1 MNHFWRLAITLLGL
15 YFVVVP
21 VQAAQLTAQQR
32 LLADQIISIFENN
45 TPELQ
50 YGYAE
55 VLDDGRGITA
65 GRAGFTS
72 ATGDMFEVIQRYSR
86 LRPDNA
92 LVPFL
97 PRLQQLAESEDGSVE
112 GLQGLSQRWADASQ
126 SPVFRQ
132 VQDDVVDEL
141 YFQPAME
148 RASDLG
154 AELPLTL
161 LALYDAII
169 QHGEGDDADG
179 LPAMIARTTAKLNG
193 TPAEGVD
200 ERRWLKT
207 FLKIRKQVLRHPA
220 NHETQDEWS
229 ESIGRV
235 NTLMQLLKQGNTD
248 LHTPLKVSTW
258 GDAFIL
264 PAQ

>member
-1 MNHFWRLAITLLGL
+1 M
-15 YFVVVP
+15 P

-72 ATGDMFEVIQRYSR
+72 ATGDMLEVIQRYSR
-86 LRPDNA
+86 LRPDNI

-97 PRLQQLAESEDGSVE
+97 PRLQQLAASEDGSIE
-112 GLQGLSQRWADASQ
+112 GLQGLPQRWADASQ
-126 SPVFRQ
+126 NPVFRQ

-148 RASDLG
+148 RAAELG
-154 AELPLTL
+154 AQMPLTL

-169 QHGEGDDADG
+169 QHGEGDDGDG
-179 LPAMIARTTAKLNG
+179 LPAMIARTTAKVNG
-193 TPAEGVD
+193 IPAEGVD

-220 NHETQDEWS
+220 NLETEDEWS
-229 ESIGRV
+229 ESTGRV
-235 NTLMQLLKQGNTD
+235 DSLMKLLKQGNTD
-248 LHTPLKVSTW
+248 LHPPIRISTW
-258 GDAFIL
+258 GDVFIL
-264 PAQ
+264 PIR